1 MSVGVPG
8 LCNFF
13 EKNLSRCTFLGK
25 SLYVP
30 LQVTGEESGGV
41 MKMTDT
47 GGRGGESGK
56 GKKGYDILR
65 GIWHFGDLGTDLD
78 LDK

>member
-1 MSVGVPG
+1 M
-8 LCNFF
+8 
-13 EKNLSRCTFLGK
+13 
-25 SLYVP
+25 P